1 MADAVAY
8 ISELEPWEQVD
19 ACVFPREREW
29 VLNFAVTILSPLKRT
44 WEIRM
49 KNFDNKKKKGWRRL
63 PLGLCFLAT
72 ACGTKADTDIKTEM
86 GETAGTSREAD
97 SPAAQKDVADAADT
111 GSRQGGTDIIMVY
124 TTEKLEDSEEEIP
137 ALYTDDLSLLDHME
151 QEGSGYAYRDG
162 MVYYRQYHIDSFE
175 DGALWADYAPTA
187 GTDKEIVCIDADGKQ
202 TVLFSDQGYG
212 SICLVG
218 ERFYMTEAV
227 MKQSESGERV
237 YSNIYSVDMQGQNRM
252 EHGFG
257 EIYAVDVDRGIL
269 ILKQQPENTWKGTY
283 AALDCGSGEIVP
295 LAFDACE
302 YQTFWDYHDGWCYF
316 DVHKEGESG
325 ICRVAAISLD
335 GEQKE
340 ILALT
345 SNNETEE
352 TPGYTEEICQIG
364 TDGDRIY
371 IVYGGYAG
379 TGHFYQGG
387 RIITT
392 KLDGSDYRAME
403 CEADSFYVCHDGGR
417 TLVYVPRLV
426 YVPDNESG
434 YEATVWDV
442 EENRV
447 FPSDFPQR
455 LIWGQK
461 RHEEMPYR
469 EYMPPR
475 PLCIVG
481 DEERNFYALPD
492 DSGKIVPVAMGVEK
506 KVAMRGGGEVD
517 YIDYKNFYY
526 ADGFLYFDVE
536 FNIYNAEYAIGW
548 RDGYDRLQTDVYRL
562 NLETDAIEL
571 LYSY

>member
-1 MADAVAY
+1 VADYITDGIITSSMEGLVMSVNCAEGDTINAGSSLVTLAARTAY
-8 ISELEPWEQVD
+8 V
-19 ACVFPREREW
+19 
-29 VLNFAVTILSPLKRT
+29 ILSVSQDDIADL
-44 WEIRM
+44 E
-49 KNFDNKKKKGWRRL
+49 
-63 PLGLCFLAT
+63 LG
-72 ACGTKADTDIKTEM
+72 
-86 GETAGTSREAD
+86 
-97 SPAAQKDVADAADT
+97 
-111 GSRQGGTDIIMVY
+111 
-124 TTEKLEDSEEEIP
+124 
-137 ALYTDDLSLLDHME
+137 ME
-151 QEGSGYAYRDG
+151 VQ
-162 MVYYRQYHIDSFE
+162 
-175 DGALWADYAPTA
+175 
-187 GTDKEIVCIDADGKQ
+187 
-202 TVLFSDQGYG
+202 
-212 SICLVG
+212 
-218 ERFYMTEAV
+218 
-227 MKQSESGERV
+227 
-237 YSNIYSVDMQGQNRM
+237 
-252 EHGFG
+252 
-257 EIYAVDVDRGIL
+257 
-269 ILKQQPENTWKGTY
+269 
-283 AALDCGSGEIVP
+283 

-316 DVHKEGESG
+316 DVHKEGESV

-475 PLCIVG
+475 PLCIV
-481 DEERNFYALPD
+481 
-492 DSGKIVPVAMGVEK
+492 
-506 KVAMRGGGEVD
+506 
-517 YIDYKNFYY
+517 
-526 ADGFLYFDVE
+526 
-536 FNIYNAEYAIGW
+536 
-548 RDGYDRLQTDVYRL
+548 
-562 NLETDAIEL
+562 
-571 LYSY
+571 